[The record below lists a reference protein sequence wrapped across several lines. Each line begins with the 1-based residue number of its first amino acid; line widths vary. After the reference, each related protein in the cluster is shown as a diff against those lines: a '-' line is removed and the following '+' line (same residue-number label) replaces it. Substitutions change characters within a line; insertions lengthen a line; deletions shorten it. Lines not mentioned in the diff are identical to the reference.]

1 MPNATKGRLIQLKD
15 VRYKKKMLDIKDL
28 PYLIKDEEAEV
39 ILQDRKYSNCNI
51 LSRARESTLDD
62 KMAEQ
67 QSSSSGSNIQQFIR
81 TVLSAVTSLQ
91 GQACRNNEPGSSP
104 QQHSS
109 VQDEMSARFTE
120 RTS

>member
-1 MPNATKGRLIQLKD
+1 MPNATKGSLIQLKD
-15 VRYKKKMLDIKDL
+15 VRYKQKMIDIKDV

-39 ILQDRKYSNCNI
+39 TLQDRKYCNI
-51 LSRARESTLDD
+51 LFRARESTLDD

-67 QSSSSGSNIQQFIR
+67 QRSSSGSNIQQFIR
-81 TVLSAVTSLQ
+81 TVLSAVTNLQ
-91 GQACRNNEPGSSP
+91 GKACRNNEPGSSP

-109 VQDEMSARFTE
+109 VQDEISARFTE